1 MSTSGGE
8 RRTGFVKWFNK
19 KSGFGFIKLLDPV
32 VVGATTR
39 EPEEEEEKE
48 EEEKNDI
55 FVHFSNI
62 RPKAGATVGAEENEE
77 FRFLVK
83 GEYIEFKLAVSN
95 NPKYSHFASDITG
108 IFQGHIM
115 CEMMTVRNSSS
126 SSSAPPPYYYHA
138 EQHPPPSVQTAA
150 AAADE
155 ADTLVISKRNRRGG
169 GGRI

>member
-39 EPEEEEEKE
+39 VEPEEEEEK
-48 EEEKNDI
+48 EEKNDI

-115 CEMMTVRNSSS
+115 CEMMTVRNSCT
-126 SSSAPPPYYYHA
+126 APPPYYYHA
-138 EQHPPPSVQTAA
+138 EQHPPPSVQTA